1 MRPQTSGKHLHGIPE
16 QNQKT
21 SLRPGGRCNS
31 AAARRGFLHFEKR
44 KNWQIAVVERAIL
57 VRFSKLSQFT

>member
-1 MRPQTSGKHLHGIPE
+1 VGAAIPQPPAGAF
-16 QNQKT
+16 
-21 SLRPGGRCNS
+21 CN
-31 AAARRGFLHFEKR
+31 LKKE

>member
-16 QNQKT
+16 QNQ
-21 SLRPGGRCNS
+21 RPLFAPAG
-31 AAARRGFLHFEKR
+31 AAAFAVARRGFLHFEKR